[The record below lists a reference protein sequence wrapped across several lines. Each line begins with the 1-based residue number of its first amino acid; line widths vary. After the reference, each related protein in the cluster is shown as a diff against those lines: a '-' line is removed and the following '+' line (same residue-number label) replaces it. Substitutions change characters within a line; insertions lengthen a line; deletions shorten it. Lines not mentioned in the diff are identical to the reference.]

1 VKQHE
6 SMSQRAS
13 NSHICLH
20 GARSFVADYIQ
31 LTPKYINRYD
41 RGVIANCRA
50 FWCWEDL
57 GEEGIASAPSKPADK
72 GAHIV

>member
-1 VKQHE
+1 
-6 SMSQRAS
+6 M
-13 NSHICLH
+13 
-20 GARSFVADYIQ
+20 ADYIQ